1 VVGSTCSHTASPSA
15 VLAGASDCLRQWSS
29 ARPPNQLAGLHTAKA
44 ADHLVFSDWRFGTFS
59 AADMDVAVSRPGIWY
74 AVFLTP
80 FGTAFCSHCRFPEAA
95 SLLPSAAL
103 QQWQADRAAMRPSQ
117 LRFSLPWPLQI
128 RVDGTAGPFPA
139 VPLSTI
145 PDAVFDTITWAAGTA
160 TQAEVRLWHLWN
172 YDCCIRQQ
180 QQDTRTLSLLRMPAE
195 YVCLSA
201 DLHARVT
208 AAEMAAGVDSHHCLN
223 PMADDASAAIFAEP
237 ALARSV
243 AADRGVSITA
253 ATAVTIGTRVRA
265 LMYPTADAVV
275 RELAAPTTIHQLRHA
290 ILGFAHDATSG
301 TVRGLAPHS
310 MDPVAMAALIPP
322 RSDDSPPLIDIDAT
336 TSAAGSDIDLV
347 AAALATAT
355 PAVKPRWRVIY
366 EGLMSFHAVCGCIT
380 AVGCFFHRIAMEVV
394 DCRLWFERG
403 PPTLARKDWSRP
415 YPPHQVA
422 RAQAEI
428 NNQLGLDTIR
438 VADELRAAA
447 ILDTFML
454 PRYRATP
461 TADALAAAARGD
473 LTAVAQWA
481 AAEAVRV
488 VTACFENNTFE
499 TARWPQAFAAVMEVK
514 SWRFIFNG
522 IPLNE
527 WLYTP
532 SFRYPS
538 IHDFLRT
545 LKPGSYMCAL
555 DVVSGFSGIVMAL
568 ASLPYLCFRGPDGKV
583 YQWLRLPFGLSTGP
597 FIFCCFSALV
607 TLIFRSRGIPA
618 MLVFV
623 DDFLLHAETKA
634 ALDSALEVVKEIAA
648 VIGVE
653 FNTEKLQ
660 PPSTSMIAL
669 GVLVDTVTMRIGIPA
684 DKLCLQAVM
693 LSCVQ
698 ELLRRK
704 LPVPLQLLRRI
715 TGKLRWCCQ
724 LTTNAYASMGPLWSG
739 ITWCESRGV
748 NWLPAAAAG
757 GIGAS
762 VDFWLHRRHAH
773 AVGLLRPLA
782 TSALRWDQC
791 AASDASGVAG
801 FGAIYK
807 HQCIYG
813 LFNKHW
819 REAKSST
826 HLELYAMMCT
836 IVHFMPHIAGHAYIH
851 QTDNAGL
858 VAVVAK
864 SSPVPELATMSK
876 AINDYLEQHQADVV
890 PFFQPREQNQLADS
904 LSGCLTFEHA
914 ARALSLY
921 RDPVLHKCSEHPCPG
936 LELLPAPKFRWKG
949 GKIEVLHRCNS
960 ACAESCGRANYDHPV
975 PPSLL

>member
-1 VVGSTCSHTASPSA
+1 
-15 VLAGASDCLRQWSS
+15 VL
-29 ARPPNQLAGLHTAKA
+29 
-44 ADHLVFSDWRFGTFS
+44 
-59 AADMDVAVSRPGIWY
+59 
-74 AVFLTP
+74 LTP

-95 SLLPSAAL
+95 GLLPSAAL
-103 QQWQADRAAMRPSQ
+103 RQWQADRAALQPSQ
-117 LRFSLPWPLQI
+117 LRFSLPPPLQV
-128 RVDGTAGPFPA
+128 RVGDAAGPFPA
-139 VPLSTI
+139 IPLSTI
-145 PDAVFDTITWAAGTA
+145 PDTVFDNITWAPGTA
-160 TQAEVRLWHLWN
+160 TQAEFRLWHLWN

-180 QQDTRTLSLLRMPAE
+180 QQPDAAPLLPSCVPAE
-195 YVCLSA
+195 YASLSPELQARIHSATLIAEA
-201 DLHARVT
+201 D
-208 AAEMAAGVDSHHCLN
+208 SQHCLD
-223 PMADDASAAIFAEP
+223 PMADDASVAIFAEP

-243 AADRGVSITA
+243 AADRGVRITA

-275 RELAAPTTIHQLRHA
+275 KELAAPTTIHQLRHA
-290 ILGFAHDATSG
+290 ILGFSHDATSG
-301 TVRGLAPHS
+301 TVRELAPHS
-310 MDPVAMAALIPP
+310 MDPIAMAALIPP
-322 RSDDSPPLIDIDAT
+322 RPDVSPRLMGIDVAAST
-336 TSAAGSDIDLV
+336 AAGDVDLI
-347 AAALATAT
+347 AAGGTTTAQ
-355 PAVKPRWRVIY
+355 AVKPRWRVIY
-366 EGLMSFHAVCGCIT
+366 QGLMLFHAVCGCAA

-415 YPPHQVA
+415 YPQHQVA

-428 NNQLGLDTIR
+428 NNQLRLGTIR
-438 VADELRAAA
+438 TSDELRAAA

-454 PRYRATP
+454 PRYRAAP
-461 TADALAAAARGD
+461 TADALAAATSGD

-481 AAEAVRV
+481 AAEAVKV
-488 VTACFENNTFE
+488 VSACYENNTFE
-499 TARWPQAFAAVMEVK
+499 AARWPRAFAAVMDVK

-522 IPLNE
+522 VPLNE

-532 SFRYPS
+532 KFRYPS

-568 ASLPYLCFRGPDGKV
+568 ASLPYLCFRGPDGTV

-623 DDFLLHAETKA
+623 DDFLLHADTKA

-653 FNTEKLQ
+653 FNTDKLQ
-660 PPSTSMIAL
+660 PPSTSMVAL
-669 GVLVDTVTMRIGIPA
+669 GVLVDTATMRIGIPA

-704 LPVPLQLLRRI
+704 LPVPLPLLRRI
-715 TGKLRWCCQ
+715 AGKLRWCCQ
-724 LTTNAYASMGPLWSG
+724 LTTNAYTSMGPLWSG
-739 ITWCESRGV
+739 IQWCESRGV

-762 VDFWLHRRHAH
+762 LDFWLHRRHAH

-801 FGAIYK
+801 FGAIYQ

-836 IVHFMPHIAGHAYIH
+836 IVQFMPHIVGHVYVH

-936 LELLPAPKFRWKG
+936 LELFPAPKFRWKS

-960 ACAESCGRANYDHPV
+960 ACSESCGSANDDHPV
-975 PPSLL
+975 PSSFV